1 MKGDRAHRPSPW
13 PSPLKW
19 GRDLVALALIALLAL
34 VACGERATADDQT
47 FHQDVVNGSSG
58 SEVTFDATVLD
69 APAESGGHERFNVK
83 AATSETLEIDHNT
96 TLAPYVPINAGD
108 ALVIHG
114 QLYIDPGP
122 RIGVH
127 CTHAQTS
134 SGCPQPGWIMFANNY
149 YE

>member
-1 MKGDRAHRPSPW
+1 M
-13 PSPLKW
+13 
-19 GRDLVALALIALLAL
+19 
-34 VACGERATADDQT
+34 ACGERATPDDQT

-69 APAESGGHERFNVK
+69 PPVESGSHERFNVK
-83 AATSETLEIDHNT
+83 AATGETLEVDHNT
-96 TLAPYVPINAGD
+96 TLAPYVPIKAGD
-108 ALVIHG
+108 PLVIHG

-127 CTHAQTS
+127 CTHAATS

>member
-1 MKGDRAHRPSPW
+1 MRRLAAP
-13 PSPLKW
+13 
-19 GRDLVALALIALLAL
+19 LALGLLVVLTL
-34 VACGERATADDQT
+34 VACGERAAADDQT
-47 FHQDVVNGSSG
+47 FHQDVVKGSSG
-58 SEVTFDATVLD
+58 VEVTFDATVLD
-69 APAESGGHERFNVK
+69 APVQSGDHERFNVT
-83 AATSETLEIDHNT
+83 AATGETLEVDHNT
-96 TLAPYVPINAGD
+96 SLAAYVPIKAGD

-134 SGCPQPGWIMFANNY
+134 SGCPESGWIMFASNY